1 MSIDRAAAEIDP
13 VARISSSSFTLPGPI
28 RRSWPKSIRR
38 LALGYETIS
47 HQAFVHEILA
57 AGRPRDLGDLP
68 GVGAQPRREIG
79 VDQPLQRLCFER
91 RSALAQNVADIH
103 ILAGR
108 LNELELTDAD
118 LLRAGRRARR
128 RDLPPIG

>member
-28 RRSWPKSIRR
+28 RRSWPKSIRT

-47 HQAFVHEILA
+47 HQALVHEILA

-68 GVGAQPRREIG
+68 RMGAQPRREIG
-79 VDQPLQRLCFER
+79 VDQRLQRLCTER
-91 RSALAQNVADIH
+91 RGAVAQNVPDLH

-108 LNELELTDAD
+108 LNELELTHAE
-118 LLRAGRRARR
+118 LLRGARR
-128 RDLPPIG
+128 D